1 MKKVLKEIKTPVKP
15 AALEAREKLLKS
27 IRGKYATPGRSL
39 AAELHDERQAEVAK
53 SDVLEFWKACSTVF
67 TQQFQ
72 SNRVLGQSQIAQL

>member
-39 AAELHDERQAEVAK
+39 AAELHEERQAEVAK
-53 SDVLEFWKACSTVF
+53 K
-67 TQQFQ
+67 
-72 SNRVLGQSQIAQL
+72 